1 MIICLTKLLMIS
13 SPFCVE
19 HDIAENIGESDELVR
34 TVKGETELT
43 EDEWVAKLR
52 KMKEET

>member
-34 TVKGETELT
+34 MVKGGTELT
-43 EDEWVAKLR
+43 EDEWVAKLG
-52 KMKEET
+52 K